1 MIADASDD
9 FSFLPGGG
17 GLFATG
23 RIMLLEAPVSAS
35 WGIHKHFSMLES
47 GAFGI
52 RYDPSQE
59 YWIISLNRQKT
70 RCTMLHVDS
79 TGYSLT
85 RRILFQAGFRAA
97 LSGEGARNL
106 TRGQLRRL
114 FADGTVEGPYSNPY
128 IAAAAARAQ
137 ADGAARHSPAAR

>member
-97 LSGEGARNL
+97 LSGEGARTL
-106 TRGQLRRL
+106 TRGQLRMNL
-114 FADGTVEGPYSNPY
+114 DIPGSSEGPYSTPY
-128 IAAAAARAQ
+128 IAAAAAAASQ
-137 ADGAARHSPAAR
+137 SGAA